1 MDNSHEHQPQEA
13 TPELSRRDLF
23 RTAGMAA
30 GGAMLLGLPRF
41 LAGWTDSAEAG
52 MVASPSTSN
61 LMLELDGQ
69 TAGFVRTVQG
79 GNAFAD
85 IIAEQAG
92 PDLIQRKHPGP
103 VRFEDLIIEAPLD
116 RDAKS
121 LNGWITETLTKGSIQ
136 HNGAI
141 IFADF
146 NFTEVKRLEFFNA
159 ILTEVTLPA
168 ADAVDGK
175 KAALLTL
182 RITPQTTRL
191 AGGAGKK
198 LSTLGSKSRGVLAS
212 NFRFNIQGLEQ
223 ACKRISKVDQITAK
237 RSVAGASVGQEK
249 FRQPPSGS
257 PGVLDCSTVRI
268 TLPEADAGP
277 FYQWF
282 DDTVL
287 KGRQDGERPALL
299 EWLDPTLQTVLT
311 TVQLGSLGIVR
322 YAPEK
327 TEAGAE
333 ARGPRVQIDMYCETI
348 DLKL

>member
-1 MDNSHEHQPQEA
+1 MSQQTPPDEHENH
-13 TPELSRRDLF
+13 TGLSRRDLF
-23 RTAGMAA
+23 RRAGFAA

-41 LAGWTDSAEAG
+41 LGGWTDNAEAG
-52 MVASPSTSN
+52 IAASPSTSN

-69 TAGFVRTVQG
+69 TAGFVRSVQG

-85 IIAEQAG
+85 IIAEPVG
-92 PDLIQRKHPGP
+92 PDLIQRKRPGP
-103 VRFEDLIIEAPLD
+103 VRFEDLVIDVAVD
-116 RDAKS
+116 RDAKA
-121 LNGWITETLTKGSIQ
+121 LNGWITDTLAKGPIQ

-141 IFADF
+141 SFADF
-146 NFTEVKRLEFFNA
+146 NFAEVKRLEFFNA
-159 ILTEVTLPA
+159 VLTEVTLPA
-168 ADAVDGK
+168 ADAVEGK

-212 NFRFNIQGLEQ
+212 NFRFNVQGLEQ

-237 RSVAGASVGQEK
+237 RAVAGASVGQEK
-249 FRQPPSGS
+249 FRQPSAAGP
-257 PGVLDCSTVRI
+257 LDCSTVRI

-282 DDTVL
+282 DDTVM
-287 KGRQDGERPALL
+287 KGRPDGERPALL
-299 EWLDPTLQTVLT
+299 EWLDPTLQTVLA

>member
-1 MDNSHEHQPQEA
+1 MNESNQESRHPKNSGF
-13 TPELSRRDLF
+13 SRRDLF

-41 LAGWTDSAEAG
+41 LGGWTDNAEAG

-61 LMLELDGQ
+61 LMLELNGQ
-69 TAGFVRTVQG
+69 PAGFVRTVQG

-85 IIAEQAG
+85 VIAEPVG
-92 PDLIQRKHPGP
+92 PDLIQRKRPGP
-103 VRFEDLIIEAPLD
+103 VKFEDLVIDVPVD

-121 LNGWITETLTKGSIQ
+121 LNSWITETLTKDPIQ

-141 IFADF
+141 VFADF
-146 NFTEVKRLEFFNA
+146 NFAEVKRLEFFNA
-159 ILTEVTLPA
+159 VLTEVTLPA

-198 LSTLGSKSRGVLAS
+198 LPALGSKSKGVLAS
-212 NFRFNIQGLEQ
+212 NFRFNVQGLEQ
-223 ACKRISKVDQITAK
+223 ACKRITKVDQITAK
-237 RSVAGASVGQEK
+237 RSAAGASVGQEK
-249 FRQPPSGS
+249 FRQPSAAGP
-257 PGVLDCSTVRI
+257 LDCSKVSI

-287 KGRQDGERPALL
+287 KGRPDGERPALL
-299 EWLDPTLQTVLT
+299 EWLDPTLQTVLA

-327 TEAGAE
+327 ADAGAE